1 MKCFHLLPSGH
12 AQGTHILRLIL
23 CRAEYLICQLSGN
36 TIKSFTFVPAV
47 MKASSGLGSDS
58 VFVPELLSLGSIRG
72 PSSRL
77 SLAPWQSLGVDSS
90 HLLWLEGSLLG
101 LLA

>member
-23 CRAEYLICQLSGN
+23 CRAKYLICQLRGN
-36 TIKSFTFVPAV
+36 TKSISFVPVV

-58 VFVPELLSLGSIRG
+58 VFVPVLLSLGRIRG

-77 SLAPWQSLGVDSS
+77 SLASWHSLGVDSS
-90 HLLWLEGSLLG
+90 DLLWLEGSLLG